1 MGELIDLQ
9 KYRDE
14 LLKAEIQDLKRQLLE
29 IRQTFNHE
37 DELLQNCGYY
47 NNVSDNGY
55 FMLLYPLSGLPY
67 FY

>member
-14 LLKAEIQDLKRQLLE
+14 LLNAEIQDLKRRLLE
-29 IRQTFNHE
+29 IYQAFNYE
-37 DELLQNCGYY
+37 DELLQNYGYY

-55 FMLLYPLSGLPY
+55 FMLLYPLSSLPY